1 LSVVTTT
8 RKAAPWKKTVKTS
21 RVMSMTVLG
30 ASIERE
36 DEGRMSWRMVVEKEV
51 KVRIVETIVRAQ

>member
-1 LSVVTTT
+1 
-8 RKAAPWKKTVKTS
+8 
-21 RVMSMTVLG
+21 LG